1 MIKCFNA
8 ARTFMSV
15 SPFHLWLC
23 PLHLKSSSSQGC
35 KMNAIRFQKTILAG
49 SDPEGEGAPLASAI
63 QQTSFALL
71 WLEQL
76 RSCPLLIPMTK
87 EILWEIWSWA
97 THLSLEHS
105 WGQGRYI
112 CQGVILLAQTD
123 GDPIEAGVGVIL
135 PGLQGYSM
143 LQGSGTKP
151 GEVNPVGNV
160 VLVHSQHTRK
170 KYGCEHLANTQP
182 LSASFSIWLLA
193 CFYRQVL

>member
-76 RSCPLLIPMTK
+76 RSYPLLIPMTK

-105 WGQGRYI
+105 WGQGDIFVKGWFYWLRLMGIPLKLEWESSYLDSKATP
-112 CQGVILLAQTD
+112 CCRAVEQNLARWTQW
-123 GDPIEAGVGVIL
+123 A
-135 PGLQGYSM
+135 M
-143 LQGSGTKP
+143 L
-151 GEVNPVGNV
+151 
-160 VLVHSQHTRK
+160 
-170 KYGCEHLANTQP
+170 C
-182 LSASFSIWLLA
+182 
-193 CFYRQVL
+193 